1 MKNFKKIFASLLVSC
16 MLILPFAAT
25 VSAEGI
31 LTDITDIIQYF
42 GYDLTQEG
50 IAKMIN
56 DIQNGGIGGIVE
68 LIGGGDIMDAL
79 QDYMNAF
86 ESELTTRPQET
97 TTAEETTTQAEEPVT
112 EAPTQPPVVYPSY
125 QYTPPATSAPT
136 TTLPP
141 ETTTFEYI
149 PPEQIYTEA
158 FTTTVFNPIVQEN
171 DPAKTEESSP
181 LKTTLGVLLLLGSGV
196 GVIVVVVAL
205 KKNKI

>member
-16 MLILPFAAT
+16 MLVLPFAAT
-25 VSAEGI
+25 VSAEGM

-50 IAKMIN
+50 ITKMIN
-56 DIQNGGIGGIVE
+56 DIQNGGLGGIIE

-86 ESELTTRPQET
+86 ESELTTKPQET
-97 TTAEETTTQAEEPVT
+97 TTAEETTTQAEEPVI

>member
-25 VSAEGI
+25 VSAEGM

-50 IAKMIN
+50 ITKMIN
-56 DIQNGGIGGIVE
+56 DIQSGGLGGIIE

-171 DPAKTEESSP
+171 DPAKTEENSP

>member
-1 MKNFKKIFASLLVSC
+1 MKKFRKIFASLLISC
-16 MLILPFAAT
+16 MLVLPFAAT
-25 VSAEGI
+25 ASAEGM
-31 LTDITDIIQYF
+31 LSDITDIIQYF

-50 IAKMIN
+50 ITKMIN
-56 DIQNGGIGGIVE
+56 DIQNGGLGGIIE
-68 LIGGGDIMDAL
+68 LIGGGDIMKEL
-79 QDYMNAF
+79 QEYMNAF

-97 TTAEETTTQAEEPVT
+97 TTQEESTTAEEPKT

-125 QYTPPATSAPT
+125 QYTPPATVTPA

-181 LKTTLGVLLLLGSGV
+181 LKTGLGVLLLLGSGV